1 MNEMTTFDFCDS
13 LHQNHPVRMIE
24 QNGEPWW
31 VLKDVCEALSI
42 KSNRDVASRLDAD
55 EVSAVGLTDAS
66 SNGVEQKRS
75 MTIINE
81 PGLYSVVLRSDKP
94 EAKKFK
100 RWLTHEVLPS
110 IRKTGSY
117 GAPAKT
123 QQSDLIA
130 RVEALEK
137 QLAPAQE
144 QTIPLWNEDDLGP
157 GICRDRNWFE
167 VAFRKLDLLS
177 AKYGTDRKVILSSF
191 YRWIKNR
198 YGIDINKE
206 RVSCEK
212 AFHLK
217 ECSGITAVW
226 YNANICALFEL
237 EIDRMLGIS
246 YQGEW

>member
-31 VLKDVCEALSI
+31 VLKDVCEALNL
-42 KSNRDVASRLDAD
+42 KNATLVAKRLDND
-55 EVSAVGLTDAS
+55 ELTKFDLGS
-66 SNGVEQKRS
+66 RQGE
-75 MTIINE
+75 TIIVNE

-94 EAKKFK
+94 EAKMFK
-100 RWLTHEVLPS
+100 RWLTHEVIPS

-206 RVSCEK
+206 RENCEK
-212 AFHLK
+212 AFRLK

>member
-31 VLKDVCEALSI
+31 VLKDVCEALGVKGHRNMAQKLDSDEI
-42 KSNRDVASRLDAD
+42 DCVRVLDAIGR
-55 EVSAVGLTDAS
+55 ERETTVV
-66 SNGVEQKRS
+66 
-75 MTIINE
+75 NE
-81 PGLYSVVLRSDKP
+81 PGLYTAVLRSNKP
-94 EAKKFK
+94 EAKEFK
-100 RWLTHEVLPS
+100 RWLTHEVIPS